1 VTQAR
6 VRCLVVDDEHLGR
19 ELIEG
24 HLAQLP
30 QLQLV
35 ASCANAVE
43 AGEVLSKQSVD
54 LMFLDIEM
62 PMLKGTDFYQGL
74 HHPPAVIFTTAY
86 REYALEGFELEAT
99 DYLLKPVTFPR
110 FFKAVNRFLN
120 GRRANGA
127 GDETSQAVGKDFL
140 FVRCDRKD
148 VRLRIADID
157 YVQGLKDYIRIHTQ
171 KTVYTVKETM
181 QSFSDRVGPAFVRVH
196 RSYLV
201 NRRRVTALTNM
212 DVEIGDRE
220 IPIGETYRAAALRD
234 LGQP

>member
-1 VTQAR
+1 MTDAR
-6 VRCLVVDDEHLGR
+6 VRCLIVDDEHLGR

-24 HLAQLP
+24 HVAQLP

-35 ASCANAVE
+35 ASCANALE
-43 AGEVLSKQSVD
+43 AGETLASESVD
-54 LMFLDIEM
+54 LLFLDIEM

-74 HHPPAVIFTTAY
+74 RHPPAVIFTTAY
-86 REYALEGFELEAT
+86 REYALEGFELEAI

-120 GRRANGA
+120 TRRARDTTEELPRGLA
-127 GDETSQAVGKDFL
+127 KDFV

-148 VRLRIADID
+148 VRLSIADIE

-171 KTVYTVKETM
+171 RKVYTVKETM
-181 QSFSDRVGPAFVRVH
+181 QSFSERAGSELVRVH

-201 NRRRVTALTNM
+201 NRLRVTALTSM
-212 DVEIGDRE
+212 DVEVGDTE
-220 IPIGETYRAAALRD
+220 IPLGETYRAEALRK
-234 LGQP
+234 LGDS